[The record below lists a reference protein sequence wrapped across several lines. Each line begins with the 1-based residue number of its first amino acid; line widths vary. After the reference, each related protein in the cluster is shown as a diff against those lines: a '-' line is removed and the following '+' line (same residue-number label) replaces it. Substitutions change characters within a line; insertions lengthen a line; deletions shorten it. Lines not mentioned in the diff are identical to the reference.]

1 MDKWSKLAKR
11 LNELRVFPRV
21 YLTVFF
27 MMYVVLVAES
37 WMWYTGLALYDIEPA
52 NLVLITAF
60 PVALITALGKMFTN
74 MYLAYQS
81 YKDTTEIKDDVA

>member
-1 MDKWSKLAKR
+1 MENLAKQI
-11 LNELRVFPRV
+11 NDYRVFPRV

-27 MMYVVLVAES
+27 ACYVWLVVES
-37 WMWYTGLALYDIEPA
+37 WMWYTALDLVNIPAA

-74 MYLAYQS
+74 MYLAYQA
-81 YKDTTEIKDDVA
+81 YKPEQGSAD